1 MSHAIYDSFDDAF
14 LNEVPRCVK
23 HNTAMR
29 KLGIVQNICTAQH
42 DVVVVDVIVLH
53 KLEEGLDCVPGPKIV
68 GSGDVYLMEKVGTCT
83 LVMLYM

>member
-29 KLGIVQNICTAQH
+29 KLGIVQNICAAQH

-53 KLEEGLDCVPGPKIV
+53 ELEEGLDCVPGPKIV
-68 GSGDVYLMEKVGTCT
+68 GSSDVYLLEKSERAH
-83 LVMLYM
+83 L